1 MKTTKK
7 PQKLS
12 SIGDLITRLEE
23 LPKNMSVASIEIKFV
38 DKGMYPHKIEF
49 GKC

>member
-12 SIGDLITRLEE
+12 TIGDLIARLEE
-23 LPKNMSVASIEIKFV
+23 LPKNMAVASVEINFV
-38 DKGMYPHKIEF
+38 DKGNYPYKIEF